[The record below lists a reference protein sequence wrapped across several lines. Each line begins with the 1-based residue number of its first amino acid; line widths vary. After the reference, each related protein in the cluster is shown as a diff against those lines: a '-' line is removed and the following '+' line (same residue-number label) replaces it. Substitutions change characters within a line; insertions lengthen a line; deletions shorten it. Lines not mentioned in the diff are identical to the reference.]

1 MSAACCEHYIA
12 VILRG
17 SLLARC
23 YKAALDP
30 GRSLVGIDRPPQ
42 AKAAARTPGFRPPPT
57 CNDALC
63 DCRALPQAAARYGE
77 RAREPR
83 RCPACFT
90 ERLIVD
96 NP

>member
-12 VILRG
+12 VILRR

-23 YKAALDP
+23 YAAALDA
-30 GRSLVGIDRPPQ
+30 GRSLIGIDRPPQ
-42 AKAAARTPGFRPPPT
+42 AKAAARPPGFRPPPSR
-57 CNDALC
+57 NDALC

-83 RCPACFT
+83 R
-90 ERLIVD
+90 
-96 NP
+96 